1 MKAFIG
7 ALVLTVLT
15 GCTVKRMA
23 VNKLGN
29 ALASGGSTF
38 SGDDDPDL
46 VGLWLGW
53 WFE

>member
-1 MKAFIG
+1 MKAFIA
-7 ALVLTVLT
+7 ALALIVLA
-15 GCTVKRMA
+15 GCSVKRIA

-46 VGLWLGW
+46 VGLWPGW